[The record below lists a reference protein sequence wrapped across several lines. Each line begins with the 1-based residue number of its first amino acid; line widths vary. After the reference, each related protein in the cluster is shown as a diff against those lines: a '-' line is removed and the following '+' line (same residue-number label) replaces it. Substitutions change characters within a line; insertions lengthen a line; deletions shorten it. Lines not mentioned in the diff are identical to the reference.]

1 VKIVN
6 ASQSADKVLNIAE
19 TPAEN
24 PSTSTTWWTIPP
36 EDAIK
41 LLNTD
46 PINGLTS
53 AEADARAARFGKN
66 TLPEPEK
73 ENLLRRIIEAFK
85 DPLALVLTIAAA
97 LSAIIGLIEGD
108 LGELQQAG
116 WIMAIVVF
124 MTLVGFYTDYFSNRE
139 MEKLKA
145 LQVEKATVVRDGQ
158 RLVLPASEVVPGDLL
173 LLGQGDRVP
182 ADARIIEA
190 ANATANEQL
199 FTGDPY
205 DIEKAAALVLPEDT
219 ALGERAN
226 MVFGGTFITAGSVT
240 AVVTET
246 GVRSELG
253 KIWENLQASNETLT
267 PLQQHLEQLGK
278 TLLIGTLIVCAL
290 VVAIYILVQGYP
302 ILEALIVAVALAI
315 AFIPEALGAIILIAL
330 ALGAREM
337 VQKKTIIRE
346 KYAAEGLGSVG
357 VICTDKTGTIT
368 FGNMTATHLWGMK
381 TGEVRLDEHDWT
393 EIDGDIRRMLLIMR
407 FANNLKDA
415 TDEALGRLLSKV
427 GLPITPELR
436 LARRAELPFNS
447 SRKRMSTLDELDGTL
462 TLHVKGAPSVL
473 LPHCQ
478 RALVDGEIR
487 PMTNEDRAR
496 ISAALLHF
504 EREGYRVLLLAEKE
518 WDEPVRDLDEHDE
531 DNLIFVGMVAISD
544 PARPEVKE
552 TIQTLRRAGIDVKMI
567 TGDSPETAMSIARD
581 IGLIPPD
588 ADRSIVVEGAELDA
602 MLRMARGQGLRPS
615 ADSLTPAQI
624 ERINRAEIF
633 SRVTPEHK
641 VVILAAIQRAGHLVA
656 MVGDGV
662 NDAPAIKQANIG
674 IAMASGTE
682 LAKAV
687 SKAVLTGSYEAIAS
701 AVQVGRT
708 ILHRARLYIHA
719 LLSTNGAEVG
729 VFIVAAVVGLP
740 TPLTAV
746 QLLVINLLGDS
757 WLSIAL
763 ATEKAEPDVMDKPPR
778 PANEPVIT
786 PWMWFSIGL
795 QSVVATIIMLIAL
808 ALARDFTTAQGMDI
822 TSPEALA
829 VHQTAVFAAFMTQKI
844 IRSAFTARSLRY
856 SIFQIG
862 VFTNRWSLIAAA
874 ITIGIALLAVY
885 VLPVGMTPLDGA
897 LAAPLIA
904 IGIIPPIVE
913 EVVKLI
919 RRLAER

>member
-1 VKIVN
+1 MDPPMIN
-6 ASQSADKVLNIAE
+6 AKE
-19 TPAEN
+19 
-24 PSTSTTWWTIPP
+24 STSSAWWTITPD
-36 EDAIK
+36 DAVK
-41 LLNTD
+41 MLDTD
-46 PINGLTS
+46 PIRGLTN
-53 AEADARAARFGKN
+53 AEAAARAARYGKN
-66 TLPEPEK
+66 ALPEPEEK
-73 ENLLRRIIEAFK
+73 GLLNRLIEAFK

-97 LSAIIGLIEGD
+97 LSAVIGLIEGNPT
-108 LGELQQAG
+108 ELQQAG

-145 LQVEKATVVRDGQ
+145 LQVEKATVIRDGQ
-158 RLVLPASEVVPGDLL
+158 RMVLSASEVVPGDLV
-173 LLGQGDRVP
+173 LLGQGDKVP
-182 ADARIIEA
+182 ADARIIDA
-190 ANATANEQL
+190 SNATANEQL

-205 DIEKAAALVLPEDT
+205 DIEKSAALVLPENT
-219 ALGERAN
+219 ALGDRAN

-253 KIWENLQASNETLT
+253 KIWENLQKTRETLT
-267 PLQQHLEQLGK
+267 PLQQQLEQLGK
-278 TLLIGTLIVCAL
+278 TLLLGTLIVCTL

-302 ILEALIVAVALAI
+302 ILEALIVAVALAV

-381 TGEVRLDEHDWT
+381 AGEIHLDGLDWT
-393 EIDGDIRRMLLIMR
+393 AVNGDVRRMLLIMR
-407 FANNLKDA
+407 YANNLKDA
-415 TDEALGRLLSKV
+415 TDEALGRLLNKA

-436 LARRAELPFNS
+436 LTRRAELPFS
-447 SRKRMSTLDELDGTL
+447 SRRKRMSTLDELDGAL

-473 LPHCQ
+473 LPHCE
-478 RALVDGEIR
+478 RVLVDGAIR
-487 PMTNEDRAR
+487 PLTIEDRAH
-496 ISAALLHF
+496 ISDELLHF
-504 EREGYRVLLLAEKE
+504 ERQGYRVLLLAEKE
-518 WDEPVRDLDEHDE
+518 WDEPVRDLDERDE

-544 PARPEVKE
+544 PARPEVKS
-552 TIQTLRRAGIDVKMI
+552 TIETLRRAGIDVKMI

-581 IGLIPPD
+581 IGLIPKD
-588 ADRSIVVEGAELDA
+588 APRSVVIEGAEIDA
-602 MLRMARGQGLRPS
+602 MLRMAQGQSNRAG
-615 ADSLTPAQI
+615 AESLTPAQI
-624 ERINRAEIF
+624 EHINQAEIF

-641 VVILAAIQRAGHLVA
+641 VVILGAIQRAGHLVA

-662 NDAPAIKQANIG
+662 NDAPAIKQANVG

-687 SKAVLTGSYEAIAS
+687 SKAVLTGSYEAIAN

-763 ATEKAEPDVMDKPPR
+763 ATEKAERDVMDKPPR
-778 PANEPVIT
+778 PADEPVIT

-795 QSVVATIIMLIAL
+795 QSVVATIVMLIAL
-808 ALARDFTTAQGMDI
+808 GLARDFTTMQGMDI
-822 TSPEALA
+822 DSPNALA
-829 VHQTAVFAAFMTQKI
+829 VHQTAVFVAFMTQKI

-862 VFTNRWSLIAAA
+862 LFTNRWSLLAAV
-874 ITIGIALLAVY
+874 ITIGIALLAIY
-885 VLPVGMTPLDGA
+885 VLPVGMTPLDSA
-897 LAAPLIA
+897 LVAPLIA

-919 RRLAER
+919 RRTVGR

>member
-1 VKIVN
+1 M
-6 ASQSADKVLNIAE
+6 E
-19 TPAEN
+19 
-24 PSTSTTWWTIPP
+24 TSTLNVKDSAPAAWWTTSP
-36 EDAIK
+36 DHVVK
-41 LLNTD
+41 TLDTD
-46 PINGLTS
+46 PIRGLTS
-53 AEADARAARFGKN
+53 TATAARAARYGKN
-66 TLPEPEK
+66 TLPEPE
-73 ENLLRRIIEAFK
+73 EEGLLKRVVEAFK
-85 DPLALVLTIAAA
+85 DPLALVLTVAAA
-97 LSAIIGLIEGD
+97 LSAAIGLIEGNPT
-108 LGELQQAG
+108 ELQQAG

-158 RLVLPASEVVPGDLL
+158 RLVLSASEVVPGDLV
-173 LLGQGDRVP
+173 LLGQGDKVP

-190 ANATANEQL
+190 SNATANEQL

-205 DIEKAAALVLPEDT
+205 DIEKSAALILPEDT
-219 ALGERAN
+219 ALAERAN

-253 KIWENLQASNETLT
+253 KIWENLQESNETLT
-267 PLQQHLEQLGK
+267 PLQQQLEQLGK
-278 TLLIGTLIVCAL
+278 TLLIGTLVVCAL

-368 FGNMTATHLWGMK
+368 YGNMTATHLWGLK
-381 TGEVRLDEHDWT
+381 AGEIRLDRQDWT
-393 EIDGDIRRMLLIMR
+393 TINGDIRRMLLIMR
-407 FANNLKDA
+407 YANNLKDA
-415 TDEALGRLLSKV
+415 TDEALGRLLNKA

-436 LARRAELPFNS
+436 LTRRAELPFS
-447 SRKRMSTLDELDGTL
+447 SRRKRMSTLDELDGTL
-462 TLHVKGAPSVL
+462 TLHVKGAPSIL
-473 LPHCQ
+473 LPHCE
-478 RALVDGEIR
+478 RVLVDGAIR
-487 PMTNEDRAR
+487 PLTIEDRAH
-496 ISAALLHF
+496 ISDELLHF

-518 WDEPVRDLDEHDE
+518 WDEAVRDLDEHDE
-531 DNLIFVGMVAISD
+531 DNLIFVGMIAISD
-544 PARPEVKE
+544 PARPEVKA
-552 TIQTLRRAGIDVKMI
+552 TIETLRRAGINVKMI

-581 IGLIPPD
+581 VGLIPSD
-588 ADRSIVVEGAELDA
+588 APRSIVIEGAELDA
-602 MLRMARGQGLRPS
+602 MLKMTQGQGARFS
-615 ADSLTPAQI
+615 ADTLTPAQI
-624 ERINRAEIF
+624 ERINQAEIF

-662 NDAPAIKQANIG
+662 NDAPAIKQANVG

-708 ILHRARLYIHA
+708 ILQRARLYIHA

-729 VFIVAAVVGLP
+729 VFIVAAIAGLP

-763 ATEKAEPDVMDKPPR
+763 ATEKAERDVMDKPPR
-778 PANEPVIT
+778 PADEPVIT
-786 PWMWFSIGL
+786 RWMWFSIGL
-795 QSVVATIIMLIAL
+795 QSIVATIIMLIAF
-808 ALARDFTTAQGMDI
+808 ALARDFVAAQGMDVD
-822 TSPEALA
+822 SPAALA
-829 VHQTAVFAAFMTQKI
+829 IQQTAIFVAFMTQKI

-862 VFTNRWSLIAAA
+862 VFTNRWSLIAAV
-874 ITIGIALLAVY
+874 ITIGIALLAIY

-897 LAAPLIA
+897 LVAPLIA
-904 IGIIPPIVE
+904 IGIIPPIFE
-913 EVVKLI
+913 EILKLI
-919 RRLAER
+919 RRTVER